1 MASQAGLVAG
11 DGEAAG
17 PAGSPAGDSSDRESA
32 RHPGSTYALKTA
44 CYGAR

>member
-17 PAGSPAGDSSDRESA
+17 PGDSSDREGA
-32 RHPGSTYALKTA
+32 RHQGSTYALKAA